1 MFYPRASFVTTVAFL
16 RSGPPRFGGV
26 FFMNEGQPK

>member
-1 MFYPRASFVTTVAFL
+1 MFSQRDSFAMTVAFL

-26 FFMNEGQPK
+26 FFPSLKDN